1 MKTMKKKLIA
11 SLPFL
16 AAAAAGS
23 AFAQSSLTL
32 FGNVDAAATVID
44 GQNTWSGLK
53 SGGNKDSYFGLRGV
67 EDLGG
72 GLKAQ
77 FWLESGINADSGSG
91 DSGDGLD
98 FKRRS
103 TIGLKGNFGEVNL
116 GRDETAAYK
125 AMKRYDVF
133 NHSGIGGSQAWGVGN
148 NDDKRKDNLI
158 GYASPSFGG
167 VTLSANYA
175 FGETN
180 HSTWKTKAYY
190 DAAVSYN
197 QGPWSASLA
206 MEQQNNVDFTGA
218 NIRQRAYSLGSSYDF
233 GNFKLTGAYRQARN
247 TPAGLSTVKSETYSL
262 GTALPVGAAGVVKAS
277 YNHYR
282 YQPVGVATK
291 LKADQLSLGYE
302 YNLSKRTALYGTY
315 SFLKNKDYN
324 AAIGGL
330 SLEPA
335 ALLSDSGKQH
345 GLQVGLRHTF

>member
-1 MKTMKKKLIA
+1 MKKKIIA
-11 SLPFL
+11 TLPLL
-16 AAAAAGS
+16 AAAATGS
-23 AFAQSSLTL
+23 AFAQSSVTL

-44 GQNTWSGLK
+44 GKNTWSGLN

-77 FWLESGINADSGSG
+77 FWLESGINAGTGAGDSGSG
-91 DSGDGLD
+91 VD
-98 FKRRS
+98 FKRRA
-103 TIGLKGNFGEVNL
+103 TVGLMGNFGEVNL

-133 NHSGIGGSQAWGVGN
+133 HHAGIGGSQAWGIGN

-158 GYASPSFGG
+158 GYVSPSFGG
-167 VTLSANYA
+167 VTFSANYA

-180 HSTWKTKAYY
+180 QSTWKTKAYY
-190 DAAVSYN
+190 DAAVSYD

-206 MEQQNNVDFTGA
+206 AEQQNNVDFGGA
-218 NIRQRAYSLGSSYDF
+218 NIRQRAYAVGTGYDF
-233 GNFKLTGAYRQARN
+233 GSFKLLGAYRQARN
-247 TPAGLSTVKSETYSL
+247 TPEGQSTVKSETYTL
-262 GTALPVGAAGVVKAS
+262 GASAPVGAAGVVKAA
-277 YNHYR
+277 YNHYQ

-302 YNLSKRTALYGTY
+302 HNLSKRTAVYGTY
-315 SFLKNKDYN
+315 AFLKNKDYD
-324 AAIGGL
+324 AAVGGM

-335 ALLSDSGKQH
+335 ALLSDSGKQQ
-345 GLQVGLRHTF
+345 GLQVGVRHTF